1 VQEPFDGLAP
11 GVRAGA
17 ASLPRILWRPM
28 SESGTGR
35 PLGGS
40 GISVPAIGVGANR
53 WNASGPDQAR
63 LRDTLAAAAD
73 AGMGLFDTAEAY
85 HAGRSD
91 ACRQMDIAL
100 VAYRPLG
107 GGAISA
113 GSPAGPGRSALVGVR
128 GTWRQRGTQPLPRWR
143 SPGC

>member
-1 VQEPFDGLAP
+1 MQEPFDGLAP

-40 GISVPAIGVGANR
+40 GISVPAIGVGTNR

-85 HAGRSD
+85 HAGRSE
-91 ACRQMDIAL
+91 IAL
-100 VAYRPLG
+100 REA
-107 GGAISA
+107 
-113 GSPAGPGRSALVGVR
+113 AGPMVGRCCWPASSRRFRIG
-128 GTWRQRGTQPLPRWR
+128 
-143 SPGC
+143 